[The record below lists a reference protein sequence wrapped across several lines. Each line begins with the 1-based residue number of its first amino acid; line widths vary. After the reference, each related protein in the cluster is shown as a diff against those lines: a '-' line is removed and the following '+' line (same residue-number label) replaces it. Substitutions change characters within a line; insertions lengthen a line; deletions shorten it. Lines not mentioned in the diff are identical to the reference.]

1 MLTLNVKDTKKQY
14 VQVHHMALNGLEVIT
29 ETEQGEVSH
38 INKAYLDYLFENG
51 IQLQSHIIRDEEI
64 GGFTVICET
73 IELYGEGETIDEAI
87 EDLIDTSFDYFSL
100 FQEDP
105 VLYSKMNT
113 MEKNIAILKLLRCVS
128 DEEIRTVMGLDGLIN
143 KE

>member
-51 IQLQSHIIRDEEI
+51 IQLQSSI
-64 GGFTVICET
+64 T
-73 IELYGEGETIDEAI
+73 ISY
-87 EDLIDTSFDYFSL
+87 
-100 FQEDP
+100 
-105 VLYSKMNT
+105 YS
-113 MEKNIAILKLLRCVS
+113 
-128 DEEIRTVMGLDGLIN
+128 G
-143 KE
+143 